1 MELNLP
7 FGRKVF
13 LQVHSIHAL
22 ANKLLG
28 FPSYLLPDKHFQLTA
43 DLFFSPG
50 FAVRHRDLASS
61 KRFRLPMC
69 QDEKYNGQDRL
80 IYRHPGLQLSL
91 IHI

>member
-13 LQVHSIHAL
+13 LLVHSIHAL
-22 ANKLLG
+22 ANRLLD
-28 FPSYLLPDKHFQLTA
+28 FLSYLLPDKHFQLTT
-43 DLFFSPG
+43 DLFFFPD

-80 IYRHPGLQLSL
+80 IYRHPRLQM
-91 IHI
+91 H